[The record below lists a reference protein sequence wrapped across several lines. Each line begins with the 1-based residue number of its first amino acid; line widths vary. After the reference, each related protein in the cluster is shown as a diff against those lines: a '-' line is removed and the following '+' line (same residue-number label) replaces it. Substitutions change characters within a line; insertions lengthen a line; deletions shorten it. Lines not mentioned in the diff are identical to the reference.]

1 MLSLLTLFCGTMMAE
16 EVTIDFNNDVAT
28 LFPTITSYSSGSGAS
43 YVADGE
49 FQETTTS
56 VAVGGVTVTVTASPA
71 DANNRN
77 RLWASNPRLRMY
89 DGTITFTSAGEKITK
104 MVITRSTNSGK
115 IANQNTVDSGE
126 LTTSDQQSNG
136 VVTWTGEAQSVT
148 MTIAG
153 NTQFSKVVL
162 TLGEDGGGGET
173 PPTPQVEQVTV
184 AEALAIIDAL
194 ADGAKTDKEYQVK
207 GFVVELT
214 DINTTYY
221 NATFTMADTKG
232 GSPVFTYFR
241 GKGLNG
247 LDVTDANFLKVDDE
261 VVVQGLLQK
270 YVKDGNVTPEMA
282 QGGKIISING
292 DTGGDVT
299 VEKAADIAA
308 FNTLEVGKVAELTLT
323 NAVVTYVNAYNGT
336 TELFVRDSKGVIDL
350 YNLGINAEA
359 GQVLNGTIIGTRGVN
374 SGFVF
379 AMKPATNTNAST
391 VTVSGTA
398 GDVEATDIGF
408 DEAADNFCNYV
419 VLKGVTIDADKKN
432 AVNEDDETM
441 PLYDR
446 FKLSLLSDL
455 KADGTKSDIYGLMYD
470 GGDTYGAELVVTKV
484 TLAGGGVIVDD
495 PATPVESIAALLG
508 MESPSSNLELTL
520 TNAKVLF
527 IDGNNYVYVRENGKA
542 LCFYQ
547 ISGLKDVAKNNS
559 VINGKI
565 QVDYEVF
572 RMLPEVKSNK
582 NTNLDGLVIEESEEE
597 AQPTETTLANVAA
610 GDNVC
615 DLVTLTATLVR
626 EVTYKEDGE
635 TVASTTYYLQD
646 GDTKLVVVNNSK
658 NLKTLA
664 DNAVETIIV
673 TGIVNTAS
681 DAYQI
686 KLTKNA
692 VDPNESSIADLTTDR
707 QADGAIYNLA
717 GQRVE
722 KAQKGLYIIGGK
734 KVMK

>member
-308 FNTLEVGKVAELTLT
+308 FNALEVGKVAELTLT

-432 AVNEDDETM
+432 AVNEDDETI

-455 KADGTKSDIYGLMYD
+455 KTDGTKYDIYGLMYD
-470 GGDTYGAELVVTKV
+470 GGDTYGAELVVT
-484 TLAGGGVIVDD
+484 GVDD
-495 PATPVESIAALLG
+495 LL
-508 MESPSSNLELTL
+508 
-520 TNAKVLF
+520 
-527 IDGNNYVYVRENGKA
+527 
-542 LCFYQ
+542 
-547 ISGLKDVAKNNS
+547 ISGGSEN
-559 VINGKI
+559 
-565 QVDYEVF
+565 
-572 RMLPEVKSNK
+572 PEE
-582 NTNLDGLVIEESEEE
+582 TELVIRPE
-597 AQPTETTLANVAA
+597 
-610 GDNVC
+610 
-615 DLVTLTATLVR
+615 DLKIDV
-626 EVTYKEDGE
+626 YH
-635 TVASTTYYLQD
+635 ASGHGGQ
-646 GDTKLVVVNNSK
+646 G
-658 NLKTLA
+658 
-664 DNAVETIIV
+664 
-673 TGIVNTAS
+673 VNTTDS
-681 DAYQI
+681 
-686 KLTKNA
+686 A
-692 VDPNESSIADLTTDR
+692 VRMTHIPTGTVVTMQDERSQLQNKAKAMRVLRSRLMDR
-707 QADGAIYNLA
+707 QREAARAVSRYRIHPKPQTLCTPGTSDRQENPFSSRRTGCRALSSLWPCCPQCRHSEGRWNT
-717 GQRVE
+717 RVP
-722 KAQKGLYIIGGK
+722 
-734 KVMK
+734 